1 MIQLEKKCEVI
12 KENNYTAVKYP
23 DGRSEYYKLIA
34 VTDLEVNI
42 PTGDGYYGRIG
53 AGIFPSGLFNGIP
66 VVNATYLMSTGNNAS
81 IFGLTSV
88 SDSQAGTIYLF
99 RTTVATLNGYVAY
112 HAIGRWK

>member
-1 MIQLEKKCEVI
+1 MKFQKPCEVI
-12 KENNYTAVKYP
+12 KGDDYTAVKYL

-66 VVNATYLMSTGNNAS
+66 VVNTTYLMSTGNNAS

-88 SDSQAGTIYLF
+88 SNSQAGTIYLF
-99 RTTVATLNGYVAY
+99 RTTVAMLNGYVAY